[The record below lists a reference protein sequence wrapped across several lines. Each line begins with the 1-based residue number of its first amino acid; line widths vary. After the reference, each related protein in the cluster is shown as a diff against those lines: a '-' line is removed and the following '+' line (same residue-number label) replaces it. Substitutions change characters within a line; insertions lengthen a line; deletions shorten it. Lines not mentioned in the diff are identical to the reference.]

1 MYPNSMLFGAIFAV
15 IFLACMAIGA
25 LVAIKKGFFPSL
37 LRLATLILSFIVSV
51 PLSLLIAGKCVGLYE
66 KIMLS
71 VLGDALNQIAQH
83 SPSTM
88 DLLLHLPAA
97 IIAPALF
104 ITIFYVLSLLTK
116 IICRL
121 LKVLL
126 PSRSGLTFRILGG
139 VAGALSALICLL
151 AIAIPVWGTVST
163 VHRAVDII
171 AHSDTSKNQQL
182 DSVVGTFEKID
193 ADLLGPLGDNF
204 VADIFTEKGD
214 SALFRKL
221 TQFEFHQE
229 KLSLSE
235 EITLLSQ
242 TASDALALASS
253 LSDEAS
259 IQTPEQFSNLRT
271 LASDVDH
278 SKLLRNISAEWLSA
292 ITTAWQKGETFM
304 GIEPLQVNASAKP
317 FLNALYGYLSTTN
330 EDRIANDLNC
340 FIDILEIL
348 NRHGILDGDKN
359 ANMLTKIGNE
369 AFVQDLTAF
378 LDDNDR
384 LRITIADL
392 LSAISGAWQNG
403 EDYESIK
410 LPKTNELFDPVMNT
424 FFGILATTDDTLI
437 TDDMT
442 AVSNIIGVLEEYDLF
457 DGIKQGTD
465 MANIIM
471 EGAFVSDLQT
481 EINSHPRFVPLLDT
495 VTALGL
501 SAISSQLNI
510 SLPDSE
516 TLTQLAD
523 TISSTLNTAKDE
535 NGNINLDTVSEEV
548 QKTLKENKVDVPDSV
563 TGMIAQVATEK
574 FADQETVSEQE
585 VKDHL
590 LSLYGSAGDLD
601 GFFQ

>member
-37 LRLATLILSFIVSV
+37 LRLATLIFSFVVSV

-71 VLGDALNQIAQH
+71 VLGDSLNQIAQH

-278 SKLLRNISAEWLSA
+278 SKLLRNICAEWLSA

-403 EDYESIK
+403 DDYEGIK

-510 SLPDSE
+510 SLPDSD

>member
-15 IFLACMAIGA
+15 IFLACMAIGV

-37 LRLATLILSFIVSV
+37 LRLATLILSFIASV

-278 SKLLRNISAEWLSA
+278 SKLLRNICAEWLSA

-369 AFVQDLTAF
+369 VFVQDLTAF

-403 EDYESIK
+403 EDYEGIK

>member
-37 LRLATLILSFIVSV
+37 LRLATLILSFIASV

-253 LSDEAS
+253 LSNGAS

-369 AFVQDLTAF
+369 VFVQDLTAF

-403 EDYESIK
+403 EDYEGIK

>member
-403 EDYESIK
+403 EDYEGIK

>member
-15 IFLACMAIGA
+15 IFLACMAIGV

-37 LRLATLILSFIVSV
+37 LRLATLILSFIASV